1 MFTDDGERLCC
12 HIGGR
17 CSVGIRVRPTVAG
30 WRRTDRRMG
39 RFLAATREGRV
50 ARSFS
55 SRVISDGTLRLLA
68 LLTVLND
75 PNRGGVLCF
84 EEPENGVHEA
94 RGAALI
100 ECLRSTAG
108 YFGSEPAAC
117 FQILVNTHSPAVMA
131 ALQDEVVVVADLI
144 STIRRGGQ
152 RTVRTRMR
160 TGVTA
165 DSETGLTRFEVDAIL
180 RRPAEAV

>member
-1 MFTDDGERLCC
+1 M
-12 HIGGR
+12 
-17 CSVGIRVRPTVAG
+17 
-30 WRRTDRRMG
+30 
-39 RFLAATREGRV
+39 
-50 ARSFS
+50 
-55 SRVISDGTLRLLA
+55 
-68 LLTVLND
+68 TVLND

-94 RGAALI
+94 RVAALI
-100 ECLRSTAG
+100 EFLRGTAG
-108 YFGSEPAAC
+108 YFGSGPAAC

-131 ALQDEVVVVADLI
+131 ALQDEEVVIADLV

-160 TGVTA
+160 TGVTD